1 MEKFQEV
8 FDTVKSGVKQ
18 KSSSRKDEVTI
29 MKALMNDT
37 NYSTKIYGTLNGI
50 DTHYPSKDLRKVV
63 TNAISEI
70 TKIPKREAAE
80 LVNEYEFTKSD
91 AQAIVNLSKE
101 FVYQYLQTG
110 RKFPLGGRAESDVE
124 LIWKTVASR
133 EVKLPNVKD
142 SNKSSVAIIPEHG
155 GIKAINK
162 SPDWAITDNSGKIV
176 GTTYDRK

>member
-29 MKALMNDT
+29 MKALMNDID
-37 NYSTKIYGTLNGI
+37 YSTKIYGTLNGI
-50 DTHYPSKDLRKVV
+50 DIHYPSKDLRKVV

-80 LVNEYEFTKSD
+80 LVNNYEFTKSD
-91 AQAIVNLSKE
+91 AQAMVNLSKE
-101 FVYQYLQTG
+101 FTYSYLQTG
-110 RKFPLGGRAESDVE
+110 RKLPIGGRLNSNVE
-124 LIWKTVASR
+124 LIWKNIAAR
-133 EVKLPNVKD
+133 EANLPNGKK
-142 SNKSSVAIIPEHG
+142 KSVIIPEHG

-162 SPDWAITDNSGKIV
+162 TPEWIIADESGKII
-176 GTTYDRK
+176 GITYAE